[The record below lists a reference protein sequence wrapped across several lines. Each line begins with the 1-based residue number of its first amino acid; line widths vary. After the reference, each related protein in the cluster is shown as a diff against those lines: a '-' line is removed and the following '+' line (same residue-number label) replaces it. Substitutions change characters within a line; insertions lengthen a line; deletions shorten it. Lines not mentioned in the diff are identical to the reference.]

1 MQHALAFNYP
11 NPQAEPAL
19 FIQDAGGSHA
29 ASEPSKADISVMHC
43 IRDALAFVDMR
54 ILDHLIVAGSDV
66 VSLAERGLI

>member
-1 MQHALAFNYP
+1 
-11 NPQAEPAL
+11 
-19 FIQDAGGSHA
+19 
-29 ASEPSKADISVMHC
+29 MHC